1 MGLFGKNKRK
11 GIYELTSVV
20 AGKAVSI
27 KDVEDPT
34 FSEEILGK
42 GVAVIPEDNRI
53 TAPCDGKV
61 DLIFPTGHAVN
72 IVSEFG
78 AEILIHIGLDTVQLK
93 GEGFK
98 KIVKDGDNVKKGD
111 VLIEFDKEGISQKG
125 YNLITPVIICN
136 SDNYSKIESVL
147 SDRVTNNDVI
157 LRLKDK

>member
-53 TAPCDGKV
+53 TAPCDGEV
-61 DLIFPTGHAVN
+61 DLIFKYC
-72 IVSEFG
+72 IRIRS
-78 AEILIHIGLDTVQLK
+78 
-93 GEGFK
+93 
-98 KIVKDGDNVKKGD
+98 
-111 VLIEFDKEGISQKG
+111 
-125 YNLITPVIICN
+125 
-136 SDNYSKIESVL
+136 
-147 SDRVTNNDVI
+147 
-157 LRLKDK
+157 